1 VRRRTR
7 EAARGVRLALV
18 RLRALD
24 ENLPGSVVR
33 TLRTGGGEEAAQGD
47 PTSVERE
54 SVSPLACG
62 RVLWLLRG
70 ADVDQSGH
78 WAAVRPLSQASPVV
92 FGWGEEERM
101 NGPRLFVGIDPGVS
115 GGLAAVDSRGRA
127 VAWTG
132 MPETEADIWQW
143 LVDIGATSLDES
155 GNTQIAAALE
165 KVSSS
170 PQMGVVSAFT
180 FGKGV
185 GILRMA
191 LIAAEIPFDEVT
203 PGTWQRVMGIRQQT
217 GKTAFGTT
225 HQKDKNINKRR
236 AQELFPG
243 VKCTHAISD
252 ALLIA
257 EWCRRSRVGQLAE
270 AV

>member
-70 ADVDQSGH
+70 ADVDQS
-78 WAAVRPLSQASPVV
+78 VRPLSQASPVV

-143 LVDIGATSLDES
+143 LVDIGATSLDET

-170 PQMGVVSAFT
+170 PQQGVVSAFT
-180 FGKGV
+180 FGKGYGV
-185 GILRMA
+185 LRMA
-191 LIAAEIPFDEVT
+191 LIASEIPFDEVR
-203 PGTWQRVMGIRQQT
+203 PQVWQKSLNCLTKG
-217 GKTAFGTT
+217 
-225 HQKDKNINKRR
+225 DKNVSKKR
-236 AQELFPG
+236 ATELFPG